1 MYSCCIGSRP
11 TEQLAKALMEK
22 LLGTAR
28 QPLQRLPAFPHLRF
42 SALSLMVPASSPW
55 TWDSLFWSCKV
66 QLFWQE
72 DHPHSIEQGD
82 QWCYMV
88 LLSSSVKALQCLLL
102 CGFKDYHL
110 RVWSDTG
117 TDANHYIQYTSPNA
131 CAGICANLVDFWVI
145 WPYHPTFNGLI
156 SGNRHETSH

>member
-1 MYSCCIGSRP
+1 
-11 TEQLAKALMEK
+11 
-22 LLGTAR
+22 
-28 QPLQRLPAFPHLRF
+28 
-42 SALSLMVPASSPW
+42 MVPASSPW

-82 QWCYMV
+82 QRCYMV
-88 LLSSSVKALQCLLL
+88 LLSSSVKALQCLQL

-117 TDANHYIQYTSPNA
+117 TDANHSECMRRHLRQSCWFLGDLTISSHTQW
-131 CAGICANLVDFWVI
+131 VDFRESSWNVTLNHRDFTSKLTEASTS
-145 WPYHPTFNGLI
+145 WSLPNSFNSSNI
-156 SGNRHETSH
+156 IIF